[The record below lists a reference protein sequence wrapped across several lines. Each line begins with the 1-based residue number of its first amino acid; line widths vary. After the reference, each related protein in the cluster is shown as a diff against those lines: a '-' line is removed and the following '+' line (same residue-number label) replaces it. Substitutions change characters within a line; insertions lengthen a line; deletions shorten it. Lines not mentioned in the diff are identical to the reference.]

1 MTRIALATVGT
12 TGDVAPFAILARE
25 LARRGHDVTAVTW
38 PVHRSLLS
46 QAGVRVEVA
55 GPQADASRI
64 ASVAADA
71 ATRGP
76 MDQVAVL
83 RDFHLADGEA
93 HYRRLVELLAGH
105 DIVVLHAIHALAHAA
120 VLDLEV
126 RWATAVFDPV
136 LLPTATAPPPGMPN
150 LGPFNRLAWSMLDR
164 MLARTGKPLDELL
177 SRAGSRQRGVPLFRS
192 RSPLLHM
199 VACSPSIIHVPGDLP
214 PTTRITG
221 AWLDRTTPAT
231 LPAEL
236 ETFLDDGAP
245 PVVVAFGSMSG
256 SADDAVGAAIESI
269 LQAGRRVVV
278 QGSAA
283 GGLSSPNLAR
293 IGKVDH
299 RALFPRAAAVIHHGG
314 AGTTHAACAAGVP
327 SVVVSHVGDQRYWAD
342 RLHHLGVAPAEL
354 QARSLDAAKL
364 ADAALAT
371 ASDPSMHDAA
381 RALAEVIAREDGV
394 AVATAAIEALHH

>member
-1 MTRIALATVGT
+1 MRIALATVGT
-12 TGDVAPFAILARE
+12 TGDVAPFAV
-25 LARRGHDVTAVTW
+25 LARRLAARGHEVTAVTW
-38 PVHRSLLS
+38 PVHRSVLS

-55 GPQADASRI
+55 GSHADAARI

-120 VLDLEV
+120 VLEIGA

-136 LLPTATAPPPGMPN
+136 LLPTATAPPPGMPG

-164 MLARTGKPLDELL
+164 MLARTARPLDELL
-177 SRAGSRQRGVPLFRS
+177 ARAGSHQRGIPLFRS

-199 VACSPSIIHVPGDLP
+199 VACSPSIIRVPDDLP
-214 PTTRITG
+214 PGTRVTG
-221 AWLDRTTPAT
+221 AWLDRSDPRP
-231 LPAEL
+231 LPPEL
-236 ETFLDDGAP
+236 DTSLADGAP
-245 PVVVAFGSMSG
+245 PIVIAFGSMSG
-256 SADDAVGAAIESI
+256 AADEPIGAAIEGMLS
-269 LQAGRRVVV
+269 AGRRVVV
-278 QGSAA
+278 QGEAA
-283 GGLSSPNLAR
+283 PSVSSPNLIR
-293 IGKVDH
+293 IGAVDH
-299 RALFPRAAAVIHHGG
+299 RALFPRAATVVHHGG

-327 SVVVSHVGDQRYWAD
+327 SVVVPHVGDQRYWAD
-342 RLHHLGVAPAEL
+342 RLHRLGVAPEP
-354 QARSLDAAKL
+354 QPARNLDSARL

-371 ASDPSMHDAA
+371 ASDRRMREAA
-381 RALAEVIAREDGV
+381 QALAAGMAGEDGT
-394 AVATAAIEALHH
+394 AAATAAIESLEG